1 MDTNKKAAA
10 APVAAIVLAA
20 GSSRRMGQP
29 KQLLM
34 LNGKTLLEHT
44 LGNVREAGIG
54 EIVLVLGANAEEIGS
69 RILTDGLKVVVNAG
83 HEAGMGTSLRTGL
96 AAVSPEMEAALIVLA
111 DQPFVRP
118 RTLRAI
124 VESRRRTGAQITIP
138 LYNGFRGNPVLLG
151 RSVFPE
157 VMGLSGDVGCR
168 AIFGTH
174 VEGIHKLPVNDI
186 GVLIDIDAPD
196 DVRHLRLL
204 APEDDA
210 DAAAVQLP
218 ELEIEPREPGEN
230 AESHRELVIIGND
243 EVAVA
248 LAELA
253 RVLGMQ
259 VTVVDPLLGL
269 EDFYYADAV
278 LHKLN
283 FSLLGS
289 KEKCVLVASRGRCDE
304 EALAEALRTDA
315 RYIGLLANKKRSA
328 EVLTALKY
336 QGFSEGQLKQIHA
349 PAGIEIGAK
358 SPEEI
363 ALSIAAEMVKVTSSR
378 TDG

>member
-1 MDTNKKAAA
+1 
-10 APVAAIVLAA
+10 
-20 GSSRRMGQP
+20 
-29 KQLLM
+29 
-34 LNGKTLLEHT
+34 
-44 LGNVREAGIG
+44 
-54 EIVLVLGANAEEIGS
+54 
-69 RILTDGLKVVVNAG
+69 
-83 HEAGMGTSLRTGL
+83 
-96 AAVSPEMEAALIVLA
+96 
-111 DQPFVRP
+111 
-118 RTLRAI
+118 
-124 VESRRRTGAQITIP
+124 
-138 LYNGFRGNPVLLG
+138 
-151 RSVFPE
+151 
-157 VMGLSGDVGCR
+157 
-168 AIFGTH
+168 
-174 VEGIHKLPVNDI
+174 
-186 GVLIDIDAPD
+186 
-196 DVRHLRLL
+196 
-204 APEDDA
+204 
-210 DAAAVQLP
+210 
-218 ELEIEPREPGEN
+218 
-230 AESHRELVIIGND
+230 
-243 EVAVA
+243 
-248 LAELA
+248 
-253 RVLGMQ
+253 MQ